1 MPLPHAAARGPRLHD
16 VYDVL
21 RRAILN
27 GELRPGEALSE
38 TKTAAQ
44 FGVSRTPVRDAIRR
58 LSDDG
63 FLRVI
68 PQVGTY
74 VAPIQ
79 LAAVADSQFVR
90 ETLECRTIRLAAERL
105 DPAQAATLDRHLAA
119 QERAVAA
126 NDADAFF
133 AADEAMHAD
142 LIRIAGRPA
151 VWNLILDVKA
161 QLDRVRCL
169 SLQSADW
176 LAMIFEQHRSIID
189 RTRAQDAD
197 GAEEAMRAHL
207 RTVFDAIERIAA
219 TNREYFEDSPHCRR
233 ADPRRP
239 DAAIHAQVSPFVRDR
254 RFGGT
259 LTRARLTP
267 QPPRPTGFPRV
278 RRRGRSPSILERLR

>member
-1 MPLPHAAARGPRLHD
+1 MSLPHAAAARGPRLHD

-27 GELRPGEALSE
+27 GELRPGDALSE

-105 DPAQAATLDRHLAA
+105 DPTQAATLDRHLAA

-189 RTRAQDAD
+189 RARAQDAD

-219 TNREYFEDSPHCRR
+219 TNREYFEDSP
-233 ADPRRP
+233 
-239 DAAIHAQVSPFVRDR
+239 
-254 RFGGT
+254 
-259 LTRARLTP
+259 P
-267 QPPRPTGFPRV
+267 QPPR
-278 RRRGRSPSILERLR
+278 